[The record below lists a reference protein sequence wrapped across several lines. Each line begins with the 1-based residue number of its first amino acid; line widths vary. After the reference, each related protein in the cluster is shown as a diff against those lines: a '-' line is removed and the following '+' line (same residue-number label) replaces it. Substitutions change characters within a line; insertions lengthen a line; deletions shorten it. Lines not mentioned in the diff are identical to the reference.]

1 MRHRSKVDQIHDN
14 ENTNWFLRWPY
25 YLTHKTVLREVI
37 TNKLTTRKNAAKSSL
52 KCLCIFRF
60 STTWKGG
67 SGWDDDLGRFFLPC
81 ALFPR
86 HTTSSLPPSSPLT
99 LSSHLQCFGY
109 CFNIWSTLSVTL
121 KWNNLV
127 LQSTRD
133 NVFAVANVA
142 PLQFF
147 STG

>member
-67 SGWDDDLGRFFLPC
+67 SGWDDDLGRFFIAC
-81 ALFPR
+81 SLFPR
-86 HTTSSLPPSSPLT
+86 HTLLLPRHLVPLSPYRLICNALDIVLT
-99 LSSHLQCFGY
+99 FEALCGL
-109 CFNIWSTLSVTL
+109 L
-121 KWNNLV
+121 WNNLV